1 MPFNDTLFNK
11 NIQLMIINTLITP
24 RPVIYRRQNHKVGA
38 ADIGIFGEEIET
50 YKQMSRKPKEAYG
63 AVSFIETNR
72 YPEQ

>member
-24 RPVIYRRQNHKVGA
+24 RPVSYSQQNHRVGA
-38 ADIGIFGEEIET
+38 VDIGIFGEEIET
-50 YKQMSRKPKEAYG
+50 YKQMSGKPKEAYG
-63 AVSFIETNR
+63 AVSFIETDR